1 MVLPTMRNSR
11 IALAENVSI
20 WTALIIMQY
29 TNDTENEYFRKTGNP
44 IFRMV
49 GINPSTSSSRG
60 MYRERMGFLSNPS
73 NVHESA
79 CMPRVSEKMSTVRPM
94 ANDTDSRALML
105 SDTGSL
111 MINRM
116 KMYGTATLNMQI
128 RLNTKAWS
136 STSTMYSNMYWI
148 SVFAIGVIVMLVCQL
163 PTSRFR
169 FCWYFSVLSLY

>member
-1 MVLPTMRNSR
+1 MTDSVFESVERSCA
-11 IALAENVSI
+11 ALKLE
-20 WTALIIMQY
+20 
-29 TNDTENEYFRKTGNP
+29 
-44 IFRMV
+44 
-49 GINPSTSSSRG
+49 
-60 MYRERMGFLSNPS
+60 NPS

-128 RLNTKAWS
+128 RLNTKA
-136 STSTMYSNMYWI
+136 
-148 SVFAIGVIVMLVCQL
+148 
-163 PTSRFR
+163 
-169 FCWYFSVLSLY
+169 